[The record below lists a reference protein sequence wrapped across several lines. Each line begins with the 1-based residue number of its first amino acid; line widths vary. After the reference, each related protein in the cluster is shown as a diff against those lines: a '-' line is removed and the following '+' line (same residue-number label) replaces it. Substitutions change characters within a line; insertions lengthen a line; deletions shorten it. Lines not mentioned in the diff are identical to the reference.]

1 MIKKGRQEMLIYA
14 HRGASSDFLEG
25 SKAAYLGAIAQGA
38 DGFECDVRLTK
49 DKQIICYHDSDTSRL
64 SNIDLKIAKSGYE
77 ELKEKV
83 DPYRLDELLDLS
95 ISNKKDLVIES
106 KHPVSTGAMIEKQ
119 VHKLLKDKES
129 EIKSSG
135 IQISLIS
142 FSYLA
147 TLRNLKSG
155 YQTGYLVKNSNL
167 IRFNPAPVIAL
178 SIEILRQNPGVV
190 ADQQKKGKKVFI
202 WTVNEASDL
211 HLCAKEG
218 VDAVITDKPEQARK
232 LLGYS

>member
-1 MIKKGRQEMLIYA
+1 VIKKGRQEMLIYA

-49 DKQIICYHDSDTSRL
+49 DKQIICYHDSDTNRL
-64 SNIDLKIAKSGYE
+64 SNIDLKISKSSYE
-77 ELKEKV
+77 ELKGKV
-83 DPYRLDELLDLS
+83 DPYLLDELLDLS

-106 KHPVSTGAMIEKQ
+106 KHPVPTGLMIEKL
-119 VHKLLKDKES
+119 VHKLLISRES
-129 EIKSSG
+129 EIKTSG
-135 IQISLIS
+135 IQIFLIS

-147 TLRNLKSG
+147 TLRNLKSD
-155 YQTGYLVKNSNL
+155 YQTGYLVKNLNL
-167 IRFNPAPVIAL
+167 IKINPAPVIGL
-178 SIEILRQNPGVV
+178 NINILRQKPGIV
-190 ADQQKKGKKVFI
+190 ADQHKKGKKVFV
-202 WTVNEASDL
+202 WTVNEATDL

-218 VDAVITDKPEQARK
+218 VDAIITDKPEQARK

>member
-1 MIKKGRQEMLIYA
+1 MLIYA
-14 HRGASSDFLEG
+14 HRGASTDFLEG
-25 SKAAYLGAIAQGA
+25 SKAAYIGALNQGA

-49 DKQIICYHDSDTSRL
+49 DKQIICYHDSDTKRL
-64 SNIDLKIAKSGYE
+64 SNIDLKISKSNYE

-83 DPYRLDELLDLS
+83 DPYLLEELLELA
-95 ISNKKDLVIES
+95 ISYKKDLVIEL
-106 KHPVSTGAMIEKQ
+106 KHPVSTGAMIEKH
-119 VHKLLKDKES
+119 VHKLLKS
-129 EIKSSG
+129 RAAEIKASG

-142 FSYLA
+142 FSYFA

-155 YQTGYLVKNSNL
+155 YQTGHLVKNSNL

-190 ADQQKKGKKVFI
+190 ATQHKRGKKVFI
-202 WTVNEASDL
+202 WTVNEAADL
-211 HLCAKEG
+211 NLCSKVG

>member
-1 MIKKGRQEMLIYA
+1 MLIYA
-14 HRGASSDFLEG
+14 HRGASNDFKEG
-25 SKAAYLGAIAQGA
+25 SKAAYIGAISQGT

-64 SNIDLKIAKSGYE
+64 SDIDLKISKSSYE
-77 ELKEKV
+77 ELKAKV
-83 DPYRLDELLDLS
+83 DPYLLDELLGLA
-95 ISNKKDLVIES
+95 ISNKKDLVIEL
-106 KHPVSTGAMIEKQ
+106 KHPVSTGAMIEKL
-119 VHKLLKDKES
+119 VHKLLKSRES

-142 FSYLA
+142 FSYSA

-155 YQTGYLVKNSNL
+155 FQTGYLVKNSNL

-190 ADQQKKGKKVFI
+190 AEQHKKGKNRSISTRRTTRACYK
-202 WTVNEASDL
+202 
-211 HLCAKEG
+211 
-218 VDAVITDKPEQARK
+218 
-232 LLGYS
+232 

>member
-14 HRGASSDFLEG
+14 HRGASSDFKEG
-25 SKAAYLGAIAQGA
+25 SKAAYIGALAQGA

-49 DKQIICYHDSDTSRL
+49 DKQIICYHDSNTSRL
-64 SNIDLKIAKSGYE
+64 SNIDLKISKSSYK
-77 ELKEKV
+77 ELKEKI
-83 DPYRLDELLDLS
+83 DPYLLEELLELA
-95 ISNKKDLVIES
+95 ISNKKDLVIEL
-106 KHPVSTGAMIEKQ
+106 KHPVSTGAMIEKH
-119 VHKLLKDKES
+119 VYKLLKSREY
-129 EIKSSG
+129 EIKFSG

-142 FSYLA
+142 FSFLA
-147 TLRNLKSG
+147 TLRNLNSG

-178 SIEILRQNPGVV
+178 SIEILRQNPEIV
-190 ADQQKKGKKVFI
+190 AEQHKRGKKVFI
-202 WTVNEASDL
+202 WTVNEAADL
-211 HLCAKEG
+211 DLCVKEG

>member
-14 HRGASSDFLEG
+14 HRGASTDFLEG

-49 DKQIICYHDSDTSRL
+49 DKQIICYHDRDTKRL
-64 SNIDLKIAKSGYE
+64 SNIDLKISKSSYK
-77 ELKEKV
+77 ELKAKV
-83 DPYRLDELLDLS
+83 DPYLLDELLDLS

-106 KHPVSTGAMIEKQ
+106 KHPVSTGAMIEKL

-147 TLRNLKSG
+147 TLRNLKSS
-155 YQTGYLVKNSNL
+155 YQTGYLVKNLNL
-167 IRFNPAPVIAL
+167 IKINPAPVIGL
-178 SIEILRQNPGVV
+178 NIDILRQKPGIV
-190 ADQQKKGKKVFI
+190 ADQHKKGKTVFV

>member
-1 MIKKGRQEMLIYA
+1 MLIYA
-14 HRGASSDFLEG
+14 HRGASIDFKEG
-25 SKAAYLGAIAQGA
+25 SKAAYIGALSQGA

-64 SNIDLKIAKSGYE
+64 SNIDLKISKSSYK

-95 ISNKKDLVIES
+95 ISNKKDLVIEL
-106 KHPVSTGAMIEKQ
+106 KHPVSTRAMIERL

-129 EIKSSG
+129 EIKTSG

-142 FSYLA
+142 FSYFA

-178 SIEILRQNPGVV
+178 SIEILRQNPGIV
-190 ADQQKKGKKVFI
+190 AEQHKRGKKVFI
-202 WTVNEASDL
+202 WTVNEAADL
-211 HLCAKEG
+211 DLCSKVG

>member
-14 HRGASSDFLEG
+14 HRGASTDFLEG

-64 SNIDLKIAKSGYE
+64 LNIDLKISKNSYQ

-83 DPYRLDELLDLS
+83 DPYLLEELLDLA
-95 ISNKKDLVIES
+95 ISNKKDLIIES
-106 KHPVSTGAMIEKQ
+106 KHPVPTGAMIEKL
-119 VHKLLKDKES
+119 VHKLLIS
-129 EIKSSG
+129 RNTEIKNSG
-135 IQISLIS
+135 IRISLIS

-155 YQTGYLVKNSNL
+155 YETGYLVKNSKLIKINL
-167 IRFNPAPVIAL
+167 APVIGL
-178 SIEILRQNPGVV
+178 SIQILRQNSGIV
-190 ADQQKKGKKVFI
+190 ADQHKKGKKVFI
-202 WTVNEASDL
+202 WTVNEAADL
-211 HLCAKEG
+211 DLCSKVG
-218 VDAVITDKPEQARK
+218 VDVVITDKPEQARK